1 MTQTEDYK
9 VRLEVFEGPLDLLLH
24 LIRTQEVDIY
34 DIPIAR
40 ITDQYL
46 EYLQIMRDLSI
57 NVAGEF
63 LLMAAT
69 LIYIKSRMLL
79 PAEPALEGEE
89 TEDPRMDLVQQLLEH
104 ERFKNAAHLLYE
116 RETVELSTW
125 SRGESEFAADEQ
137 EMISANVFDLVK
149 AFHVIVERYKDQIV
163 MEVQRENITLE
174 GKLQEIRRLLTV
186 RKDFCFSMFFEQKL
200 SKLHLVVTILALLE
214 LVKRREIRLFQKG
227 MFEDIRIRA
236 CSKTN

>member
-9 VRLEVFEGPLDLLLH
+9 VRLEIFEGPLDLLLH

-46 EYLQIMRDLSI
+46 EYIQIMRDLSI

-214 LVKRREIRLFQKG
+214 LVKRHEIRLFQKG